1 MHPGFVGADMRT
13 TATNRKVR
21 LLLTALRDKKLDPSP
36 EFQRR
41 LVWTNK
47 DKVEFLRTVLDGYPF
62 PEIYVAAGDV
72 DLESG
77 EGQEMLVDGQQRVT
91 TLYHYFVGSDDLR
104 LGPDMTPYKELPEED
119 KEAFLQYDVVV
130 RDLGKLPMQEIKEI
144 FQRINAT
151 AYSLNA
157 MEIHNARFD
166 GAFKKFGEKVAQLG
180 FFEANR
186 VFSAAEVR
194 RMNDTRFALSFIITL
209 MSTYFNRD
217 EELEPYLR
225 QYNDEFRQSEEVFRE
240 IKDVLKFID
249 KCELEPKSRV
259 WKKAD
264 LFTLIVET
272 HRLIFKE
279 EADLDAKKAS
289 EALKEFYEAVD
300 SLDTSDESDTSTAVY
315 ARAALQ
321 ATNDRGNRI
330 KRGSEINKILRNA
343 L

>member
-1 MHPGFVGADMRT
+1 MKT

-21 LLLTALRDKKLDPSP
+21 LLLTDLRDKKLDPSP

-62 PEIYVAAGDV
+62 PEIYVAAGEV

-77 EGQEMLVDGQQRVT
+77 EGQELLVDGQQRIT
-91 TLYHYFVGSDDLR
+91 TLYHYFIASGDLK
-104 LGPDMTPYKELPEED
+104 LGRDTTPYHELSEAD

-130 RDLGKLPMQEIKEI
+130 RDLGKLPMEVIKEI

-166 GAFKKFGEKVAQLG
+166 GAFKKCGEEVAQLE
-180 FFEANR
+180 FFDENR
-186 VFSAAEVR
+186 VFSAAEIR
-194 RMNDTRFALSFIITL
+194 RMNDTRYALSFIITL

-225 QYNDEFRQSEEVFRE
+225 QYNDEFEQSEEILRE
-240 IKDVLKFID
+240 IKAILNFIG
-249 KCELEPKSRV
+249 KCEFEPKSRV
-259 WKKAD
+259 LKKAD
-264 LFTLIVET
+264 LFTLIVEA
-272 HRLIFKE
+272 HRLMFKE
-279 EADLDAKKAS
+279 KLDLKFKKS
-289 EALKEFYEAVD
+289 SKALKDFYEAVD
-300 SLDTSDESDTSTAVY
+300 SLDTPEESDTSPAVY

-330 KRGSEINKILRNA
+330 KRGAELNKVLVGA